1 MIKLNLN
8 RYGYVEG
15 EIIWMSDK
23 FAKIAF
29 KKKVGIYPFTIN
41 KEYVELFHISEIFNF
56 HELYQD
62 SNTKIK
68 IV

>member
-15 EIIWMSDK
+15 EILWMSEN
-23 FAKIAF
+23 FVKITF
-29 KKKVGIYPFTIN
+29 RTYKGIYPFRIK
-41 KEYVELFHISEIFNF
+41 KEHTEIFHISEIFNF
-56 HELYQD
+56 NELYQD
-62 SNTKIK
+62 SNTVIK

>member
-15 EIIWMSDK
+15 EILWMSDK
-23 FAKIAF
+23 FAKVAF
-29 KKKVGIYPFTIN
+29 KKKVGIFPFYIK
-41 KEYVELFHISEIFNF
+41 KEYTELFHISEILNFN
-56 HELYQD
+56 ELYQD

>member
-1 MIKLNLN
+1 MIRLNLN

-29 KKKVGIYPFTIN
+29 KKQFGIFPFTIN
-41 KEYVELFHISEIFNF
+41 KEYVELFHISEISNF